1 MKQKTIRVT
10 IILAEDEF
18 ESGSNTK
25 VIEGL
30 AVTVDVDKAG
40 LPDKNSA
47 KIVIYNLAMKDME
60 KLTFLAFRPLQKR
73 KNKILVEAGNVGEKL
88 GLVFKGDIT
97 SAYPDFNSGPDIP
110 FEIEAMTAGWSYQI
124 ADSPTSIDGE
134 QDVATLMEQFATEAG
149 FGFVNNSVSATVKNT
164 TFTGSPV
171 SKAQQLAQE
180 VNIELLIDDETF
192 TIQTWD
198 NPRGDAVLL
207 SAASGMIGYPSF
219 TQDGVSARSFYN
231 PKLRLGGQVKIQSVV
246 PKASGYWKLT
256 KLSHNLSAY
265 GASPQWQS
273 NFDGIWLKEEEG
285 KEDPK
290 LEEGS

>member
-25 VIEGL
+25 IIEGL

-47 KIVIYNLAMKDME
+47 KIVFYNMAMKDME

-88 GLVFKGDIT
+88 GLVFKGDIP

-164 TFTGSPV
+164 TLTGSPV

-192 TIQTWD
+192 AIQTWD

-273 NFDGIWLKEEEG
+273 SFDGIWLKEEEG

>member
-47 KIVIYNLAMKDME
+47 KIVIYNMAMKDME

-273 NFDGIWLKEEEG
+273 SFDGIWLKEEEG

>member
-1 MKQKTIRVT
+1 MKQKTIRTT

-18 ESGSNTK
+18 ESDSNTK

-47 KIVIYNLAMKDME
+47 KVVIYNMAMKDME

-73 KNKILVEAGNVGEKL
+73 KNKILIEAGNVGEKL

-149 FGFVNNSVSATVKNT
+149 FGFVNNSVSATVQNT
-164 TFTGSPV
+164 TLTGSPV

-207 SAASGMIGYPSF
+207 SASSGMIGYPSF

-265 GASPQWQS
+265 GASPMWQS
-273 NFDGIWLKEEEG
+273 SFDGIWLKEEEG
-285 KEDPK
+285 EEDPE
-290 LEEGS
+290 LEEES